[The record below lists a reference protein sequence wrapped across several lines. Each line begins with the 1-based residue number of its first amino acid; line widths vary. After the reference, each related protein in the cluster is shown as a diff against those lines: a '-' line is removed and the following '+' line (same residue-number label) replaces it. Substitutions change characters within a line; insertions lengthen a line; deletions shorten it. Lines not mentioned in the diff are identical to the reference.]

1 MKRLFAIFLM
11 LVLLG
16 VSGCQ
21 KVLPDEPIPDE
32 PGKLLE
38 FPGLQWNMR
47 PSEVKKALSLREGDL
62 LELSKED
69 SIDMLSTDYYLIP
82 VKGEA
87 LGELFGGKV
96 KYAYF
101 YCYDN
106 HTGENKGNYG
116 LGLIRVL
123 YEDDTDMTAVRQAV
137 ADRYGEETPSTSF
150 GWYPYPGGNAT
161 SSVLDM
167 EEYEKKKDTYVLT
180 PQVRKS
186 TEHSFYW
193 GSEKMQGDYV
203 TGAIKD
209 AYLDAYKKGNIYE
222 QAENFLEGFE
232 TMLQETNAVTI
243 SVRDGAPSET
253 WMQED
258 GTPAPTSKSL
268 VFDARQLTYPCR
280 RLATGWSQFHK

>member
-21 KVLPDEPIPDE
+21 KVLPDDPIPDE

-150 GWYPYPGGNAT
+150 EIGRAH
-161 SSVLDM
+161 V
-167 EEYEKKKDTYVLT
+167 
-180 PQVRKS
+180 
-186 TEHSFYW
+186 
-193 GSEKMQGDYV
+193 
-203 TGAIKD
+203 
-209 AYLDAYKKGNIYE
+209 
-222 QAENFLEGFE
+222 
-232 TMLQETNAVTI
+232 
-243 SVRDGAPSET
+243 
-253 WMQED
+253 
-258 GTPAPTSKSL
+258 
-268 VFDARQLTYPCR
+268 
-280 RLATGWSQFHK
+280 